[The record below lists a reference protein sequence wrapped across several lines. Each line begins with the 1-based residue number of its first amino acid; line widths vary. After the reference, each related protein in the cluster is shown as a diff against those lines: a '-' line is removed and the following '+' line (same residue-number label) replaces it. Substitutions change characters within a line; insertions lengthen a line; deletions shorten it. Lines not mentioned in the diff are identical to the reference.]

1 MQIIRNFKRYEPA
14 SSTINDALLR
24 HGVIFFI
31 SEDGQDWYDVQKL
44 FQPDTLKIA
53 YDDKGVIRSLS
64 QDVSMLYPEGL
75 SVAEVSNTAA
85 NRRADISGE
94 WCFNEGEILRRQY
107 SDEELQQ
114 QAEHEKQRLLAI
126 ANNVM
131 APLQDAVDLNEA
143 TQEECARLT
152 AWKKFRIEVNRVDT
166 RVPPVTFPALP
177 E

>member
-1 MQIIRNFKRYEPA
+1 
-14 SSTINDALLR
+14 
-24 HGVIFFI
+24 
-31 SEDGQDWYDVQKL
+31 
-44 FQPDTLKIA
+44 
-53 YDDKGVIRSLS
+53 
-64 QDVSMLYPEGL
+64 MLYPEGL

-85 NRRADISGE
+85 NRRADISGA

-166 RVPPVTFPALP
+166 RVSPVTFPALP